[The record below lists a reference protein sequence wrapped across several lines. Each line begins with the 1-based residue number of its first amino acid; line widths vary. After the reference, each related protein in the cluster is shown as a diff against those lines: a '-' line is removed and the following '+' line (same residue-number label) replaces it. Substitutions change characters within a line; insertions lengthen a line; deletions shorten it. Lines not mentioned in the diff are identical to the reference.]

1 MMQWQADQ
9 YIDDVLSGRQVACQ
23 WVKQACARQR
33 DDLQH
38 GLERG
43 LWFDASAAERV
54 LQFFEGFLKH
64 SKGEWAGKS
73 LKLEPWQQFILW
85 TLFGWKRSDGAR
97 RYRTA
102 YIEIARKNG
111 KSLIGSGVGLYL
123 LMVDGEMG
131 AEIYSY
137 ATKKDQAKITWL
149 AAAKIARKSKVL
161 SKRLDIFGD
170 KNPKA
175 SSCSISMA
183 STGSKFEPL
192 GRDTDSM
199 DGLNVH
205 GAIIDEVHAHK
216 TRDGWDLLDT
226 ATGARR
232 QPLLF
237 AVTTAGF
244 DRQTLCWE
252 LNDYTK
258 RVLENF
264 SIEGGH
270 RDDSFFGIIFTLDKE
285 DNWQDETCWVKANPN
300 LGVSKKLDDLR
311 RKAQRAKSMPSALN
325 SFLRLE
331 LNIWT
336 QAETKW
342 IPWDEWT
349 QCGHAIEWDALRG
362 RKCYSGLDLSSTL
375 DITAHVLVF
384 PPEHDGEKYIV
395 LCRFWIPEDNL
406 RQRVHDDRAPY
417 DAWLRSGWLYSTPG
431 NVIDYDWIFD
441 DIDDD
446 AHEFDLQEVAFDRWG
461 AARVVST
468 LQNKGLTMVEFG
480 QGFASMSPP
489 MRELERLI
497 RTHDIEHGNN
507 PVLTWMAD
515 NLVAIEDP
523 AGNIKPSKEKSR
535 EKIDGMVALIMA
547 LDRAIRHGGN
557 DNNSVYEER
566 GVRAV

>member
-1 MMQWQADQ
+1 MTWQANQ
-9 YIDDVLSGRQVACQ
+9 YVEDVISGKQVACD
-23 WVKQACARQR
+23 WVRKACERHVH
-33 DDLQH
+33 DLEH

-43 LWFDASAAERV
+43 IWFDVSAAERV

-64 SKGEWAGKS
+64 SKGEWAGKP
-73 LKLEPWQQFILW
+73 LKLEPWQQFILGV
-85 TLFGWKRSDGAR
+85 LFGWKRSDGTR
-97 RYRTA
+97 RFRTA

-123 LMVDGEMG
+123 LMADGEPG

-149 AAAKIARKSKVL
+149 EAAKIARKSKVL

-175 SSCSISMA
+175 SACSISMPL
-183 STGSKFEPL
+183 TGSKFEPL

-205 GAIIDEVHAHK
+205 GAIVDEVHAHR
-216 TRDGWDLLDT
+216 TREGWDLLDT

-264 SIEGGH
+264 AIAGGH
-270 RDDSFFGIIFTLDKE
+270 RDDSFFGIIFTLDK
-285 DNWQDETCWVKANPN
+285 DDDWQDEACWLKANPN
-300 LGVSKKLDDLR
+300 LGVSKKWDDMR
-311 RKAQRAKSMPSALN
+311 RKAKRAMSMPAALN

-336 QAETKW
+336 QSETKW
-342 IPWDEWT
+342 VPWDEWQ
-349 QCGHAIEWDALRG
+349 QCGHVVEWDRLIG

-384 PPEHDGEKYIV
+384 PPEVEGEKYVV
-395 LCRFWIPEDNL
+395 LCRFWMPEDNL
-406 RQRVHDDRAPY
+406 HKRAHDDRVPY
-417 DAWLRSGWLYSTPG
+417 EAWLRAGWLMATPG
-431 NVIDYDWIFD
+431 NVIDYDWVFD
-441 DIDDD
+441 DIEDD
-446 AHEFDLQEVAFDRWG
+446 AHDYDLIETAFDRWG
-461 AARVVST
+461 AARVVT
-468 LQNKGLTMVEFG
+468 VLQNKGLAMVEFG

-497 RTHDIEHGNN
+497 RTHEIEHGNN

-515 NLVAIEDP
+515 NLVAVEDP

-547 LDRAIRHGGN
+547 LDRAIRHSGAAK
-557 DNNSVYEER
+557 SVYDER
-566 GVRAV
+566 GIL